1 MSKVLA
7 ICLSF
12 VVLVSLKTTAFSQE
26 FSKFTSERE
35 WVDSSGKYKIKATLI
50 KAVKNKETSAIDAH
64 LELENGESKVV
75 PMSRLSAKDN
85 KFVNEYLDEMYL
97 RLKEKITQC
106 VFAKDAHTLYANF
119 LNNGFAT
126 DRNRLIVESRMNALA
141 KNLDQELVIFKNEF
155 ILKSNMEARK
165 KETIE
170 KLNDWIKNTTSQPP
184 KKNIIMAVLDQKKLK
199 ESISNDPTT
208 LQPIIVMALLSDV
221 YSADYDKSQRYLER
235 ALEIGKRY
243 KSIFTEDDNYHF
255 LAAQNNLAVS
265 YLMSNRVPKA
275 IRTLE
280 NLVSNSESDS
290 TTTKAATVPIQVKQN
305 IAKLDSMLQSQL
317 AKEFAVGLQCDQED
331 KEKIYSLKSKLGA
344 TEHSKGWKLMLPR
357 GTEDIGF
364 VIPKGRQR
372 ISGVP
377 GKGSIYTFSYAGKTV
392 IEVPLNGSWIKNGEI
407 ENFRCINCTGT
418 GKVRCVAPLC
428 KKGSIKVRDFG
439 WLDSKQQHWG
449 PTGYHFDPCKNCDG
463 TGLLLCPCCY
473 NSRFK
478 NSFGLQIT
486 W

>member
-1 MSKVLA
+1 
-7 ICLSF
+7 
-12 VVLVSLKTTAFSQE
+12 
-26 FSKFTSERE
+26 
-35 WVDSSGKYKIKATLI
+35 
-50 KAVKNKETSAIDAH
+50 
-64 LELENGESKVV
+64 
-75 PMSRLSAKDN
+75 
-85 KFVNEYLDEMYL
+85 
-97 RLKEKITQC
+97 
-106 VFAKDAHTLYANF
+106 
-119 LNNGFAT
+119 
-126 DRNRLIVESRMNALA
+126 
-141 KNLDQELVIFKNEF
+141 
-155 ILKSNMEARK
+155 
-165 KETIE
+165 
-170 KLNDWIKNTTSQPP
+170 
-184 KKNIIMAVLDQKKLK
+184 
-199 ESISNDPTT
+199 
-208 LQPIIVMALLSDV
+208 
-221 YSADYDKSQRYLER
+221 
-235 ALEIGKRY
+235 
-243 KSIFTEDDNYHF
+243 
-255 LAAQNNLAVS
+255 
-265 YLMSNRVPKA
+265 MSNRVPKA

-290 TTTKAATVPIQVKQN
+290 TTTNAATVPIQVKQN

-344 TEHSKGWKLMLPR
+344 TQHSKGWKLMLPR

-377 GKGSIYTFSYAGKTV
+377 GKGSIYTFTYAAKTV

-449 PTGYHFDPCKNCDG
+449 PTGYHFDPCKNCEG

-478 NSFGLQIT
+478 NSSRPSNYVVERRLKLKSVSTELLASSTCPNCWFGFQVENVKWVSGNEELIGDYRLGEDFQQRFRPTRFDVNGNAVDLNGTACQDIACPNCHLKIPRSVLVFRPFFLSIAGTPSCGKSFYLASLAWQLRKTLPSEFNLQISDSDGECNKILNDYEEQLFFNSGDNNLAT
-486 W
+486 LAQNRCCRRLVF